1 MSGQEKCDLL
11 IQVIAWA
18 GLTSYIF
25 TNISREFV
33 MYKLLFV
40 MFQDLQAEVD
50 ANKGTYDS
58 LNTAG
63 NQLTR
68 TMVAADAQRLQRRL
82 EEMNQRWV
90 NLMTKSME
98 IRYKQNL
105 SHVQIKKMGKKIRLE
120 YRETCPN

>member
-1 MSGQEKCDLL
+1 MTIHLNSILY
-11 IQVIAWA
+11 VIKHHP
-18 GLTSYIF
+18 Y
-25 TNISREFV
+25 SRYFF
-33 MYKLLFV
+33 Y
-40 MFQDLQAEVD
+40 FQDLQAEVD

-82 EEMNQRWV
+82 EEMNQRWI

-98 IRYKQNL
+98 IRYYSRTITVMIL
-105 SHVQIKKMGKKIRLE
+105 SEENK
-120 YRETCPN
+120 

>member
-1 MSGQEKCDLL
+1 
-11 IQVIAWA
+11 
-18 GLTSYIF
+18 
-25 TNISREFV
+25 
-33 MYKLLFV
+33 

-105 SHVQIKKMGKKIRLE
+105 SHVQIKKMGKQIRLE